1 MLVQKITSLEKIG
14 QLDRWLF
21 KQVDST
27 GGNTFFDWL
36 LPSWRTPSFWIPAY
50 VILLL
55 VLIYRFRQKAGWW
68 IFFLIATVGLVD
80 LIGNQL
86 IKQTFQR
93 LRPCNDPLLAGEVLL
108 RIPNCGTGFSF
119 ISNHAANHFA
129 IATFMFLTLSKWLGK
144 TGYLLFFWAFLVG
157 YAQIYVGVHYPA
169 DVLVGAMVGTTVAAL
184 FAKQYN
190 KQPRFAIFDS
200 ENSI

>member
-21 KQVDST
+21 KQVNST

-55 VLIYRFRQKAGWW
+55 ILIYRFRQKAGWW

-86 IKQTFQR
+86 IK
-93 LRPCNDPLLAGEVLL
+93 VLL

-190 KQPRFAIFDS
+190 KQPRFAIFGS

>member
-1 MLVQKITSLEKIG
+1 
-14 QLDRWLF
+14 
-21 KQVDST
+21 
-27 GGNTFFDWL
+27 
-36 LPSWRTPSFWIPAY
+36 
-50 VILLL
+50 
-55 VLIYRFRQKAGWW
+55 
-68 IFFLIATVGLVD
+68 LIATVGLVD